1 MKNHINK
8 IDSKAFTLIELLVV
22 IAIIGILA
30 SMLLPTLAKAKKKA
44 NRLKCANNLGQISK
58 AVTGFGTEM
67 DGDTPWTMT
76 PTDSTAHYRVYNN
89 GGGGGWRGDWT
100 WAFDPHHW
108 HCASSIITMDLG
120 SAKAFLSPSD
130 AKVKGGN
137 QNRVRM
143 EKWGWWGATGSQSLN
158 FGWRYRSLNNDQSYA
173 ICFGADGANGD
184 SLLAFTRNVGGDDS
198 ARNGYDFRYHGSL
211 LRRGGRRAHYNWGS
225 EYRKYTNLHVNGG
238 DPMVAGSYNAASKGG
253 AAPWNGASATGSY
266 KYYSMAGLDE
276 GQGNLTT
283 MDGAVL
289 QADDASLAAALKK
302 HGEGTGQTNGKPNFN
317 TTRARK

>member
-1 MKNHINK
+1 
-8 IDSKAFTLIELLVV
+8 
-22 IAIIGILA
+22 
-30 SMLLPTLAKAKKKA
+30 
-44 NRLKCANNLGQISK
+44 
-58 AVTGFGTEM
+58 
-67 DGDTPWTMT
+67 MT

-130 AKVKGGN
+130 PKVKGAN

-211 LRRGGRRAHYNWGS
+211 LRRGGRRAHYNWGT